1 VNAETIRSRFA
12 YDPAT
17 GEFTR
22 RDPSRLRRTH
32 VGTTSRRKDTA
43 YVVLCIDHA
52 KVYAH
57 RAAWMFVHGDIADG
71 LVIDHINGNGLDNRL
86 CNLRLVTK
94 AANQRNRR
102 TTRAGALH
110 GVFQHRGGFMVQCAK
125 GPDVRVG
132 ANRYVGWTRDFF
144 EACCM
149 RKSAEAR
156 AGYLNNG
163 APA

>member
-1 VNAETIRSRFA
+1 VNAEIVRFHFN

-17 GEFTR
+17 GAFTR
-22 RDPSRLRRTH
+22 RDPARLRRSH
-32 VGTTSRRKDTA
+32 VGTVNRRKDTA
-43 YVVLCIDHA
+43 YAVLCVEGF

-57 RAAWMFVHGDIADG
+57 RAAWMHVHGDIADD

-94 AANQRNRR
+94 ADNQRNRR
-102 TTRAGALH
+102 AIRSGAIH
-110 GVFQHRGGFMVQCAK
+110 GVHSHRGGFIVQCASK
-125 GPDVRVG
+125 
-132 ANRYVGWTRDFF
+132 YIGWSRDFF

-156 AGYLNNG
+156 LGFLTSKG
-163 APA
+163 A